1 MRSSQS
7 FFDNQSMP
15 GECNEE
21 LTPLEELRQEKIKL
35 EDVVANLKQ
44 TRNLFVMELDN
55 KRDDISDYECFV
67 EVRLII
73 KESFLIISQ

>member
-1 MRSSQS
+1 
-7 FFDNQSMP
+7 MP
-15 GECNEE
+15 GECNNDEF
-21 LTPLEELRQEKIKL
+21 TPLEELRLEKIKL

-67 EVRLII
+67 EVKIEAEYFFSI
-73 KESFLIISQ
+73 F